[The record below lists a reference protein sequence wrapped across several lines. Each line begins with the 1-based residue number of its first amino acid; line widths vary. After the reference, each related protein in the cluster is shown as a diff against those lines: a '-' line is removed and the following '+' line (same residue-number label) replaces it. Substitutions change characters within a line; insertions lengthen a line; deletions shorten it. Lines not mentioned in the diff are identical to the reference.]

1 MANLANNHL
10 SNAAKLGR
18 FGDDSMRFVNGE
30 MSHVNRGEAKLID
43 VLGMQGEDMVQE
55 SGSGTINPSTGMR
68 EYAGFDPFSMIG
80 VGLAIGSAFKENRIQ
95 RDQWQ
100 SGIDAAEQG
109 LRDIGDQENLL
120 DKVKD
125 SRTNIAGMEYQKE
138 LKDLSLQ
145 TGFSIDDLNKKTEE
159 SVKQSNM
166 AFSGTIETK
175 QSDMWNRIQTTHG
188 SAQEGLMAKLGKKMG
203 EITSSYESEKS
214 RLKGEKKKLSR
225 EIDLYDSQ
233 LGGWFG

>member
-10 SNAAKLGR
+10 SNTAKLGR
-18 FGDDSMRFVNGE
+18 FGDDSMRFVDGE

-68 EYAGFDPFSMIG
+68 EYFDPFTAAGTI
-80 VGLAIGSAFKENRIQ
+80 LAIGSAFKENRIQ

-109 LRDIGDQENLL
+109 ISDIGNQENLL
-120 DKVKD
+120 DKVKE
-125 SRTNIAGMEYQKE
+125 SRTNIAGMEYEKE

-159 SVKQSNM
+159 SIKQSNM

-188 SAQEGLMAKLGKKMG
+188 SAQEGLMSNLGKKMG

-214 RLKGEKKKLSR
+214 RLKSEKKKLSR
-225 EIDLYDSQ
+225 EIDLYDKQ
-233 LGGWFG
+233 LGGGWFG